1 MPSSDGLS
9 VRLRYR
15 RQARKG
21 AAALAGGRMVTRLIR
36 LSGVTLLCA
45 VALFGAFS
53 YSGVDYENNRN
64 DIRWNSVCCAYDSNN
79 LRFYPCIFEMVVPE
93 SALAD
98 QQASN
103 DYSGYQGE
111 DLYYNPDV
119 TLGFWFGSNAKLF
132 DEDLGITESIF
143 GADFNNLLDFIDG
156 FNSAAPPW
164 LQLDSPS
171 DISGFILID
180 SVRAVLGLE
189 HDIDDAIEDV
199 SNYLANIEY
208 YTKQMFFDTGT
219 ISNRL
224 NISNGKL
231 DTIINHFSVIEDY
244 LSFINSDDA
253 RESYLQQ
260 TNELLTYIMER
271 LYYSGNSAAYWL
283 YQIANKDFTIDGNIG
298 DITVQTQDYT
308 SQLNT
313 IITLLGANLASNLT
327 DAIQDITDD
336 FYQKFIGDL
345 GSVDVPSTMVSTMQS
360 AVSSVFPFCLVG
372 MFSTL
377 IGVFDVDNSS
387 FSPNITFDMWGDN
400 PMTFDLSAFS
410 VVIPLLH
417 FFILIFL
424 VYGLAMVTLGWF
436 RAGEA
441 K

>member
-1 MPSSDGLS
+1 
-9 VRLRYR
+9 
-15 RQARKG
+15 
-21 AAALAGGRMVTRLIR
+21 MVTRLIR

-53 YSGVDYENNRN
+53 YSGVDYESGQYHVNGY
-64 DIRWNSVCCAYDSNN
+64 DQCDSVCIDSSGYCLFGVEKALAYSGDGDIVSPDTFDYNGFFDSDTVDGI
-79 LRFYPCIFEMVVPE
+79 YPDWAISSKGWIESVALAWATVVPVGDRGVE
-93 SALAD
+93 WLNTV
-98 QQASN
+98 SN
-103 DYSGYQGE
+103 VI
-111 DLYYNPDV
+111 DV
-119 TLGFWFGSNAKLF
+119 TY
-132 DEDLGITESIF
+132 TQSIYRV
-143 GADFNNLLDFIDG
+143 LLD
-156 FNSAAPPW
+156 
-164 LQLDSPS
+164 L
-171 DISGFILID
+171 
-180 SVRAVLGLE
+180 
-189 HDIDDAIEDV
+189 DDAIEDV

-283 YQIANKDFTIDGNIG
+283 YQIANKDFTIDGDIG

-313 IITLLGANLASNLT
+313 IIALLGANLASNLT

-387 FSPNITFDMWGDN
+387 FSPYITFDMWGDN